1 MLMSENVQRRMEQKM
16 KRLNLIDITTIKF
29 LIVGVINT
37 LVGTG
42 VMFILYNFFSVSY
55 WISSA
60 ANYVVGSIVSYFL
73 NKHFTFQNREKSL
86 KQIIR
91 FIVNIAACYLTAYGA
106 AKPVI
111 SWLLSDMNEKAQG
124 NVAMLA
130 GMCLF
135 VVLNYFGQRWFV
147 FKDRSGN
154 GEEKQEI

>member
-1 MLMSENVQRRMEQKM
+1 
-16 KRLNLIDITTIKF
+16 
-29 LIVGVINT
+29 
-37 LVGTG
+37 
-42 VMFILYNFFSVSY
+42 MFILYNFFSVSY